1 MLDRFMERL
10 AECQAPEDAFG
21 ALMSA
26 SHELGF
32 DACSYTNL
40 ALLARPWLNAERMLP
55 TFGLPEKWGIR
66 YAEQAYH
73 TIDPILLT
81 CRASG
86 APLVW
91 SDIEARGR
99 LKRPQKTFMQEAA
112 EFGLREGLSFTIG
125 RGQPEMIA
133 VAYVSGEPRRISR
146 KDTLTA
152 RSVATIFHLVY
163 DQLTAPQPSVLE
175 DCRPALSTRELQCL
189 EWVCRGKSSWAI
201 AEILGLSPKT
211 IDHYLANASRKLE
224 TSSRVTAAVRAVQ
237 LGLIQP

>member
-10 AECQAPEDAFG
+10 AACEGLEDAFG
-21 ALMSA
+21 ALIKA

-32 DACSYTNL
+32 DACSYTDL
-40 ALLARPWLNAERMLP
+40 TLLARPWLHGERMRP
-55 TFGLPEKWGIR
+55 TFGLPEEWGIR
-66 YAEQAYH
+66 YAEKAYH

-86 APLVW
+86 ASLVW
-91 SDIEARGR
+91 SDIEARGN
-99 LKRPQKTFMQEAA
+99 LKRPQKRFMREAA

-133 VAYVSGEPRRISR
+133 VAYVSGEERRISQR
-146 KDTLTA
+146 DALTA

-163 DQLTAPQPSVLE
+163 DQLAGPQLPVME
-175 DCRPALSTRELQCL
+175 ECRPVLSDRELQCL

-201 AEILGLSPKT
+201 AEILGLRPKT

-224 TSSRVTAAVRAVQ
+224 TGSRVTAAVRAVQ